1 MKRYQINRYEKMIR
15 DYRKNQFIP
24 KFGGFNWAAI
34 ALSGALTVCA
44 ILSPIMYFDGAA
56 PDEFFKAASRILLES
71 VPVAMIIEMSLIN
84 IKNRI
89 FDPLTKRIE
98 KKDQPILGPYLLR
111 STPLEPY

>member
-1 MKRYQINRYEKMIR
+1 MKSYHKMIL
-15 DYRKNQFIP
+15 DHRKNQFTP
-24 KFGGFNWAAI
+24 KYGGFNWAGI

-44 ILSPIMYFDGAA
+44 ILSPIMYFDGSP

-71 VPVAMIIEMSLIN
+71 IPVAMIIEMGLIN

-89 FDPLTKRIE
+89 FDPLTKKIE